1 MSLLYDATKLYIVK
15 LARVTKII
23 PAGWRTEGATY
34 YKTSQKEYVAKL
46 VKTSYKE
53 KCFKLISVN
62 ITLSNN
68 SEKTQNCGDLFVLD
82 AQPLNVVTNNTKHYL
97 TKKTLIDFENRINE
111 DIEQEKSTDDIT
123 K

>member
-1 MSLLYDATKLYIVK
+1 MSLLYDATKLYIFK

-23 PAGWRTEGATY
+23 PAGWRTEGGTY

-68 SEKTQNCGDLFVLD
+68 SEKTQNCGDLFVFD

-97 TKKTLIDFENRINE
+97 TKKNLIDFENRINE